1 MTWGIIMIYNCGQ
14 LFYIYI
20 YHLIE
25 WLVMPKY
32 NYLFLYK
39 QVIISCEFYQH
50 FKFVEILLS
59 SWINLWYLNIVVHGL
74 RF

>member
-1 MTWGIIMIYNCGQ
+1 MIYNYGQ
-14 LFYIYI
+14 LLYIYIYI

-25 WLVMPKY
+25 WLVMHKY

-39 QVIISCEFYQH
+39 QVIILCEFCQH
-50 FKFVEILLS
+50 FKYVKILLS
-59 SWINLWYLNIVVHGL
+59 SWINWWYSNIVVRGL